1 MKRIIAVAVFLLTLV
16 MAPSGFAQ
24 AHALPPITWIV
35 VGNDTP
41 GARGGA
47 LIDRIDDGDDMPVL
61 LAQQFSLSSPSY
73 INRIDLAF
81 ESLAEVTCTFSVAI
95 TQSLGPG
102 YGYGSPLLQR
112 SESAPATP
120 PQATFLVSDTFPAIL
135 LPAGTYFLV
144 LDGTTGGN
152 PCSTAAPDDFAI
164 FWFGGSSPEAGTVG
178 PIFYAD
184 APFLP
189 WAQGSGPPFAFDLAG
204 PPLVPP
210 TGGGLGQ
217 IARLVVEGPV
227 TPAPGGPVEAQ
238 IGFLDPVTGTPVAPL
253 SIVTLNAGQAQSVDV
268 PLSPLV
274 TRIGQHVDLLPVI
287 AQPPG
292 AVQANPIQLSATVQ
306 ILDAVTGFGTV
317 LSHALQPGASVP
329 TLGPQILAGGQ
340 TLRVTVVAGTD
351 PCIGNVGFNDLNGNP
366 LVQSTP
372 LNLMP
377 GTGTSVDL
385 DADTL
390 SLKLGQRIEAQP
402 ALTVTQPAAAVA
414 LNSVCQ
420 ASAEVFDH
428 VTGRTWSYQSTM
440 AALPAVQSAAAA
452 PQ

>member
-1 MKRIIAVAVFLLTLV
+1 MKRIIAVAMFLLTLV
-16 MAPSGFAQ
+16 TAPSGFAQ
-24 AHALPPITWIV
+24 THFLPPITLIV

-41 GARGGA
+41 HNY
-47 LIDRIDDGDDMPVL
+47 LSGDQ
-61 LAQQFSLSSPSY
+61 LAQQFSLSSPTY
-73 INRIDLAF
+73 ISRFDLALYSQF
-81 ESLAEVTCTFSVAI
+81 GAPSGGCNYTVEI

-102 YGYGSPLLQR
+102 SGIAPPLLQR
-112 SESAPATP
+112 TESLPAASGPFLLSES
-120 PQATFLVSDTFPAIL
+120 FPAIL

-144 LDGTTGGN
+144 LDAENCAGGM
-152 PCSTAAPDDFAI
+152 FV
-164 FWFGGSSPEAGTVG
+164 FWSQV
-178 PIFYAD
+178 
-184 APFLP
+184 
-189 WAQGSGPPFAFDLAG
+189 AQGSSEVGIVGLTFQLTFQTNSIQWVLFPSLSNQSPFAFDLAG